1 MNNKNQMYGI
11 VNQNGKLLMQ
21 EDFRSYCFT
30 DKIELAIKF
39 VAEENAQLK
48 IRKLP
53 MFKHLTVKKIK

>member
-1 MNNKNQMYGI
+1 
-11 VNQNGKLLMQ
+11 MQ

-48 IRKLP
+48 IKKLP
-53 MFKHLTVKKIK
+53 MFKHLTVKKIKS

>member
-1 MNNKNQMYGI
+1 MYAI
-11 VNQNGKLLMQ
+11 ININGLYLMQ
-21 EDFRSYCFT
+21 EDFRRYCFT
-30 DKIELAIKF
+30 DDIKLAIKF

>member
-1 MNNKNQMYGI
+1 MYAI
-11 VNQNGKLLMQ
+11 ININGLYLMQ
-21 EDFRSYCFT
+21 EDLRSYCFT

>member
-1 MNNKNQMYGI
+1 MYVI
-11 VNQNGKLLMQ
+11 ININGLYLMQ

-30 DKIELAIKF
+30 DKIELTIKF

-53 MFKHLTVKKIK
+53 MFKHLTIKKIK

>member
-1 MNNKNQMYGI
+1 MYAI
-11 VNQNGKLLMQ
+11 ININGLYLMQ

-30 DKIELAIKF
+30 DKIELTIKF

>member
-1 MNNKNQMYGI
+1 MYAI
-11 VNQNGKLLMQ
+11 ININGLYLMQ
-21 EDFRSYCFT
+21 EDFKSYCFT
-30 DKIELAIKF
+30 DKIELAINF

>member
-1 MNNKNQMYGI
+1 MNKTTQMYVI

-21 EDFRSYCFT
+21 EDFRTYCFT
-30 DKIELAIKF
+30 DNKEIASKF
-39 VAEENAQLK
+39 FAEENAQLK